1 MGDFYCKFLD
11 SRFSLFI
18 PWPPPP
24 KPFTPLPIHPSH
36 HPTTTT
42 TTTRRRSKSL
52 TLTMISKPSS
62 STPSSPHFHHLS
74 TTECSDGSFL
84 FRFGDASELARNV
97 VMEEPSVGSGP
108 LVGEEDS
115 ENSNV
120 VRVLDGEHERHIIVK
135 EIEREVRGYSS
146 NEIADVMDIDIVAGC
161 EHSEV
166 DDSDGSVV
174 VDVSDCGV
182 ELNERLLEDRQELQL
197 PVSEVVRVETNDS
210 CNSKAIDVVS
220 DIKESDSSG
229 SIFAID
235 LEKTLHTV
243 ETNDSSTCEAID
255 VVSDIKDSD
264 SSSSRFVIDS
274 EKSMHTVEGS
284 MENDRHNDISGR
296 VSVFQL
302 NKTSNTENSGSVSEE
317 VFEERSEGETIPSST
332 TFEHNSVFEVPN
344 SFASEKSSEKNGGIE
359 VDHLT
364 INAVNHTVEAGIG
377 YECDRDIG
385 GSNVIEIMPV
395 SNSREAEPILDGETN
410 HDMLE
415 EFVDTTRTESLT
427 KAHESAPNIVLEAEK
442 TANDGQNSDLVEVS
456 GDEVVDLELTATAVT
471 RVEIST
477 ERYFLSSGA
486 SLLPHPSK
494 ALTGGEDAYF
504 VATQWLGVAD
514 GVGQWSLEGI
524 NPGVYAQELME
535 NCRKIVSQCNSIPLS
550 NPVEVLNQSAL
561 EAQSPGS
568 STILVAYFDGQALH
582 VANIGDSGFIV
593 IRNGAVFMKSSPML
607 YEFNFPYQIE
617 SGDDLSDLVEVYR
630 IYLDEGDVIIT
641 ATDGLFDNLYDQEI
655 SLVVSKS
662 LQAKLKPEEI
672 AEVLAMRAQEVGST
686 KACRS
691 PFADA
696 IQAAGYVGFTGGK
709 LDDVTVIVSLVQ
721 KKIEPLH

>member
-1 MGDFYCKFLD
+1 MADFYCKFLD

-42 TTTRRRSKSL
+42 TTRRRSKSL

-62 STPSSPHFHHLS
+62 STPSSPHFHLLS

-108 LVGEEDS
+108 LVGDEDS

-197 PVSEVVRVETNDS
+197 PVSEVVRVEANDS

-220 DIKESDSSG
+220 DIKESDSSS

-456 GDEVVDLELTATAVT
+456 GDEVIDLELTATAVT

-582 VANIGDSGFIV
+582 VASIGDSGFIV

-641 ATDGLFDNLYDQEI
+641 ATDGLFGNLYDQEI

>member
-1 MGDFYCKFLD
+1 
-11 SRFSLFI
+11 
-18 PWPPPP
+18 
-24 KPFTPLPIHPSH
+24 
-36 HPTTTT
+36 
-42 TTTRRRSKSL
+42 
-52 TLTMISKPSS
+52 
-62 STPSSPHFHHLS
+62 
-74 TTECSDGSFL
+74 
-84 FRFGDASELARNV
+84 
-97 VMEEPSVGSGP
+97 MEEPSVGSGR

-120 VRVLDGEHERHIIVK
+120 VRVLDGEHERHVIVE

-161 EHSEV
+161 EHSDV

-174 VDVSDCGV
+174 VDASDCGV
-182 ELNERLLEDRQELQL
+182 ELNERLLEDRQEIQL

-210 CNSKAIDVVS
+210 CNSEAIDVVS
-220 DIKESDSSG
+220 DIKESDSSC
-229 SIFAID
+229 SMFAID

-243 ETNDSSTCEAID
+243 ETNDSSASEAID

-264 SSSSRFVIDS
+264 SSRSRFVIDS
-274 EKSMHTVEGS
+274 EKSVHTVEGS
-284 MENDRHNDISGR
+284 LENDRHNDISGR

-302 NKTSNTENSGSVSEE
+302 NKTSKTENSGSVSEE
-317 VFEERSEGETIPSST
+317 VLEERSEGETIPSST

-395 SNSREAEPILDGETN
+395 SNSREAEPILDEETN

-415 EFVDTTRTESLT
+415 EFVDTNRTESLI
-427 KAHESAPNIVLEAEK
+427 KAHDSAPNIVLEVEK
-442 TANDGQNSDLVEVS
+442 TANDVQNSDLVEVS
-456 GDEVVDLELTATAVT
+456 GDEVVDLELTAAAVT

-672 AEVLAMRAQEVGST
+672 AKVLAMRAQEVGST

>member
-1 MGDFYCKFLD
+1 
-11 SRFSLFI
+11 
-18 PWPPPP
+18 
-24 KPFTPLPIHPSH
+24 
-36 HPTTTT
+36 
-42 TTTRRRSKSL
+42 
-52 TLTMISKPSS
+52 
-62 STPSSPHFHHLS
+62 
-74 TTECSDGSFL
+74 
-84 FRFGDASELARNV
+84 
-97 VMEEPSVGSGP
+97 MEEPSVGSGP
-108 LVGEEDS
+108 LVSEEDL

-166 DDSDGSVV
+166 DDNDGSVV

-197 PVSEVVRVETNDS
+197 PVSEVVRAETNDS

-220 DIKESDSSG
+220 DIKESDSSS

-302 NKTSNTENSGSVSEE
+302 NETSNTENSGSVSEE

-344 SFASEKSSEKNGGIE
+344 SFASEKSSDKNGGIE

-494 ALTGGEDAYF
+494 ALTGGEDAYY